1 MGYSIPAFEL
11 RPYLDVVDLA
21 KTRTMPLTGQP
32 YSFDMTPYYEAPC
45 RYLSDVAKT
54 CRVVISAP
62 SQTGKQLDG
71 NTLIPTPDGLKPLR
85 DLMVG
90 DLVYSMDGTATSILW
105 KSCPQ
110 YRPMYRVTFDD
121 GTYLDAGDEHK
132 WLASES
138 DMNQH
143 RKPEVVYTTQQMY
156 DEMERRRHLKAF
168 VSRGKLRSVY
178 AIRMPDPI
186 IGTTKEL
193 PIDPYTLGAW
203 LGDGQTSGSR
213 IYKSAED
220 LAEMFPFC
228 PAYQNG
234 SMRCPCVTPDG
245 LWRALR
251 INGLF
256 GNKHIPEAYFS
267 ASREQRLAL
276 LQGLMDTGGTVDS
289 RGGRVEFVQ
298 KSERLTDDVLRL
310 IATFGIKTHHR
321 TILKRIK
328 ASGFEGTYHRIAFT
342 TDLPV
347 FRLSRKASRMRPTM
361 RRDSHW
367 RYIRSIE
374 PIPTVESFCIAV
386 DHPSHTFL
394 AGEQYCV
401 THNSELMLNFIA
413 HIAIYDPSPS
423 LLVMDTSRNSEQ
435 FSSGRVRP
443 LLRDFVKLTAFDDTT
458 VMNRNDDKK
467 KAVREYSLANSS
479 PLYIGGSVSLSDLC
493 SKPCKYLVLDELA
506 RFYEGKEGSS
516 VDLAL
521 KRQMRFRGMALL
533 TSTPTLADNYITQYW
548 RSGTAQTWGV
558 ICPDCGEWF
567 TCVFDKII
575 YDDVTEPCYACP
587 HCGCVH
593 SESEIV
599 AAKHCYCEPTNDK
612 PYQDRFHR
620 ISRSFEITGEMCHAF
635 FTWAQLRTEYNT
647 AVMQSEGSVQAFWN
661 TTLARVWVP
670 REDDLLTG
678 DAFGNPDVLHDYD
691 DQSLP
696 EWVVRLTAGGDTQD
710 DSLYIQVLGFNADG
724 TKVCAVYYRVFAGDT
739 AQGDVWREYSEFV
752 TNYTA
757 KTVDGRSLKISLCLL
772 DAGGHRQNQVLTL
785 TLANPRIRA
794 VRGRFYA
801 TEGKRH
807 ETALV
812 DRVSSANALI
822 GSTRVKCMLVYCGT
836 ICAKDLIY
844 TRLRRL
850 LYSESP
856 QQEGTW
862 FPTTPMCGHDD
873 GYYKGLMS
881 NRRVDVADGHKY
893 VLMSGCRDEALD
905 TFGYAMCAQ
914 SLLMMCGGQT
924 PTAQILKEAIKK
936 QEGEDAAK
944 RIIDEADSVPETAV
958 TPDGFGMPTPDA
970 DLVKQTKNLFR
981 RKFKKF

>member
-1 MGYSIPAFEL
+1 MGYAIPAFEL

-85 DLMVG
+85 DLVVG
-90 DLVYSMDGTATSILW
+90 DIVYSMDGTATCILW

-110 YRPMYRVTFDD
+110 FRPMYRITFDD

-138 DMNQH
+138 TMNQH
-143 RKPEVVYTTQQMY
+143 RKPEGVYTTKQMY
-156 DEMERRRHLKAF
+156 DEMERRRLKKHF
-168 VSRGKLRSVY
+168 VCRGKLRSVY

-203 LGDGQTSGSR
+203 LGDGETGGSR
-213 IYKSAED
+213 IFKSSAD
-220 LAEMFPFC
+220 LTEMFPFC
-228 PAYQNG
+228 PQTK
-234 SMRCPCVTPDG
+234 SDSVRCPCVVPDG

-256 GNKHIPEAYFS
+256 GNKHIPEVYFS

-276 LQGLMDTGGTVDS
+276 LQGLMDTDGTVGS
-289 RGGRVEFVQ
+289 RGGQVEFSQ
-298 KSERLTDDVLRL
+298 KSERLTADVLRL
-310 IATFGIKTHHR
+310 LSTFGIKAHHKIVQKSIS
-321 TILKRIK
+321 TT
-328 ASGFEGTYHRIAFT
+328 GFVGTYHLITFT

-347 FRLSRKASRMRPTM
+347 FRLSRKASRMRPTI

-386 DHPSHTFL
+386 DNPSHTFL

-413 HIAIYDPSPS
+413 HIAIYDPAPS

-533 TSTPTLADNYITQYW
+533 TSTPTLSDNYITQYW

-558 ICPDCGEWF
+558 ICPDCGKWF

-587 HCGCVH
+587 HCGVVH
-593 SESEIV
+593 SESAIV

-661 TTLARVWVP
+661 TTLARVWIP
-670 REDDLLTG
+670 REDEMLTG
-678 DAFGNPDVLHDYD
+678 EAFGNPDVLHDYD

-710 DSLYIQVLGFNADG
+710 DSLYIQVLGFSSDG

-752 TNYTA
+752 SNYVA
-757 KTVDGRSLKISLCLL
+757 KTEDGRELRISLCLL

-812 DRVSSANALI
+812 DRVSSANAII

-856 QQEGTW
+856 QQEATW
-862 FPTTPMCGHDD
+862 FPTTPVCGHDD

-881 NRRVDVADGHKY
+881 NKRIDVAEGHKY
-893 VLMSGCRDEALD
+893 VLMSGLRDEALD
-905 TFGYAMCAQ
+905 TYGYALCAQ
-914 SLLMMCGGQT
+914 SLLMMCGGQA
-924 PTAQILKEAIKK
+924 PTAQILREAIKK
-936 QEGEDAAK
+936 QEGEEAAKQIIEEADYVPATAISPDSAGIPSPDAA
-944 RIIDEADSVPETAV
+944 
-958 TPDGFGMPTPDA
+958 
-970 DLVKQTKNLFR
+970 LVKQTKNLFR

>member
-71 NTLIPTPDGLKPLR
+71 NTPIPTPNGLKPLR

-90 DLVYSMDGTATSILW
+90 DLVYSMDGTTTPVLW

-138 DMNQH
+138 NSDQH
-143 RKPEVVYTTQQMY
+143 RKPEAVYTTQQMY
-156 DEMERRRHLKAF
+156 DEMERRRNLKHF
-168 VSRGKLRSVY
+168 VCRGKLRSVY

-203 LGDGQTSGSR
+203 LGDGNKTDSR
-213 IYKSAED
+213 IFKSAED

-228 PAYQNG
+228 PQTKSGN
-234 SMRCPCVTPDG
+234 MRCPCVVPDG

-276 LQGLMDTGGTVDS
+276 LQGLMDTDGTADKRNGHVT
-289 RGGRVEFVQ
+289 FAQ

-310 IATFGIKTHHR
+310 LATFGIKTHHR

-328 ASGFEGTYHRIAFT
+328 SSGFEGTYQEISFT

-347 FRLSRKASRMRPTM
+347 FRLSRKASRMRPTI

-374 PIPTVESFCIAV
+374 PIPAVESFCIAV

-413 HIAIYDPSPS
+413 HIAIYDPAPS

-670 REDDLLTG
+670 REDDILTG

-696 EWVVRLTAGGDTQD
+696 DWVVRLTAGGDTQD

-944 RIIDEADSVPETAV
+944 RIIDEAESVPETAV

-970 DLVKQTKNLFR
+970 DLVKQTKNLFKR
-981 RKFKKF
+981 RFKKF

>member
-71 NTLIPTPDGLKPLR
+71 NTLIPTPDGLKPLAC
-85 DLMVG
+85 LSVG
-90 DLVYSMDGTATSILW
+90 DIVYSMDGTATCVLW

-156 DEMERRRHLKAF
+156 DEMERRRKLKAF
-168 VSRGKLRSVY
+168 ICRGKLRSVY

-186 IGTTKEL
+186 IGTTKDL

-203 LGDGQTSGSR
+203 LGDGETGGSR
-213 IYKSAED
+213 IFKSSAD
-220 LAEMFPFC
+220 LTEMFPFC
-228 PAYQNG
+228 PQTKSD

-276 LQGLMDTGGTVDS
+276 LQGLMDTDGTVGS
-289 RGGRVEFVQ
+289 SGGQVEFAQ
-298 KSERLTDDVLRL
+298 KSDRLATDVLRL
-310 IATFGIKTHHR
+310 LATFGIKAHHR
-321 TILKRIK
+321 IDTKRIK
-328 ASGFEGTYHRIAFT
+328 STGFEGEYHRIEFT

-347 FRLSRKASRMRPTM
+347 FRLSRKASRMRPTV

-413 HIAIYDPSPS
+413 HIAIYDPAPS

-533 TSTPTLADNYITQYW
+533 TSTPTLSDNYITQYW

-558 ICPDCGEWF
+558 ICPDCGKWF

-593 SESEIV
+593 AESEIV

-661 TTLARVWVP
+661 TTLARVWIP
-670 REDDLLTG
+670 REDEMLTG
-678 DAFGNPDVLHDYD
+678 EAFGNPDVLHDYD

-710 DSLYIQVLGFNADG
+710 DSLYIQVLGFSSDG

-752 TNYTA
+752 SNYVA
-757 KTVDGRSLKISLCLL
+757 KTEDGRELRISLCLL

-812 DRVSSANALI
+812 DRVSSANAII

-836 ICAKDLIY
+836 ICSKDLIY

-856 QQEGTW
+856 QQEATW
-862 FPTTPMCGHDD
+862 FPTSPMCGHDD

-881 NRRVDVADGHKY
+881 NKRIDVAEGHKY

-905 TFGYAMCAQ
+905 TYGYALCAQ
-914 SLLMMCGGQT
+914 SLLMMCGGQA
-924 PTAQILKEAIKK
+924 PTAQILREAIKK

-944 RIIDEADSVPETAV
+944 QIIEEADYVPATAIS
-958 TPDGFGMPTPDA
+958 PDSAGIPTPDA
-970 DLVKQTKNLFR
+970 DLVKQTKNLFKR
-981 RKFKKF
+981 RFKKF